1 MRQFWFLYSHLCY
14 CIFTADILL
23 EVNYFSRVLS
33 CVFTMAIGAGCFQ
46 VLLDTAQFVWEM
58 FTLNLCSFLTEL
70 FAYSL
75 SCYKNVCLLARE
87 RIPWLRE
94 SVYCLELSSQHP
106 LWVTH
111 TASNSRSRGSDTIF
125 WSLHLCAL
133 SIPQTRPQTYMH
145 IYINKGLTEIIEVV

>member
-14 CIFTADILL
+14 CIFISDILL

-87 RIPWLRE
+87 REFHGWECVLPWAQFPAPTLGD
-94 SVYCLELSSQHP
+94 SQSLLTP
-106 LWVTH
+106 TP
-111 TASNSRSRGSDTIF
+111 GDDTIF
-125 WSLHLCAL
+125 WPLHLCAL
-133 SIPQTRPQTYMH
+133 SIPQTRPQTCMH